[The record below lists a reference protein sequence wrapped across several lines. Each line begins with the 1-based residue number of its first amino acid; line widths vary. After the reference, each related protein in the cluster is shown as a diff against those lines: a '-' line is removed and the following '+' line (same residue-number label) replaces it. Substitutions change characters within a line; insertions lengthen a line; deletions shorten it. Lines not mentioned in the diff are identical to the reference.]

1 MVPKDNWKIDL
12 NKTAVVT
19 IDIVRTFLDRGAPME
34 TPGSREFVPK
44 LNELTGICRDL
55 GIPIIHVAH
64 SNRADL
70 SDMGL
75 LQEVRPRKTESELEL
90 LGDRKG
96 PEFYEGLNVSKS
108 DYIVNKIRYSAFIQG
123 SSHIEQL
130 LRGLGRDSI
139 ILSGVL
145 TDVCSAT
152 TTQDAMMLGFKVFF
166 VADLNT
172 TMTLERQK
180 VALEV
185 LDKHF
190 AKVMTFE
197 AVMDELKTLATVSE
211 AVVS

>member
-1 MVPKDNWKIDL
+1 MVPKDNWKIDA

-19 IDIVRTFLDRGAPME
+19 IDIVRTFLDPGAPFE
-34 TPGSREFVPK
+34 TPGAREFVPK
-44 LNELTGICRDL
+44 LNELMDICRKL
-55 GIPIIHVAH
+55 GMPIIHVVH

-70 SDMGL
+70 SDIGL
-75 LQEVRPRKTESELEL
+75 LQEVRPRRLDSELEL

-166 VADLNT
+166 AADLNT
-172 TMTLERQK
+172 TMTPERQK

-185 LDKHF
+185 LDRHF
-190 AKVMTFE
+190 AKVVTSE
-197 AVMDELKTLATVSE
+197 QVKGELKQLAPKQNP
-211 AVVS
+211 